1 VSRANVE
8 QVREIYERF
17 RAGDGEGALA
27 LLDPEIEVHERPESP
42 DPQVYRGHQGV
53 LDSLRVSRA
62 AFEGLD
68 VVPEEFIEAG
78 DRVVVVFRFV
88 GTGRESG
95 VPIDQRL
102 CHVWTLKDGKAV
114 RMEVHS
120 GRDEALRAVGA

>member
-1 VSRANVE
+1 MSAANVAL
-8 QVREIYERF
+8 VREIYERF

-53 LDSLRVSRA
+53 LDSVGASRA

-68 VVPEEFIEAG
+68 VVPEELLDVG
-78 DRVVVVFRFV
+78 DRVVAVIRFV

-95 VPIDQRL
+95 VPVDQRL
-102 CHVWTLKDGKAV
+102 CHVWTIREDKPV
-114 RMEVHS
+114 RMDVHS
-120 GRDEALRAVGA
+120 ERDEALRAAGA